1 MTIKIDPIFRN
12 VTAKQPL
19 PLVRDFSERH
29 LILNAYFQIKSARF
43 LRLADVRSL
52 CGIGQHGL
60 DAALRCTVHQ

>member
-12 VTAKQPL
+12 ATAKQLL
-19 PLVRDFSERH
+19 PLARDFSERH
-29 LILNAYFQIKSARF
+29 LVLNAYFQIKSARF

-60 DAALRCTVHQ
+60 DAVLRCTVHQ